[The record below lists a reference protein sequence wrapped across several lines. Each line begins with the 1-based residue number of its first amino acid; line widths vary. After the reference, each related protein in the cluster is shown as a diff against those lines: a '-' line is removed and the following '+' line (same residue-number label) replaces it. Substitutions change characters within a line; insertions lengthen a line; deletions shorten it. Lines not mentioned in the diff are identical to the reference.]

1 MLTDK
6 YIEKLLDLYFKGKLS
21 QEEKVKLFES
31 LRSDLSL
38 NETVQFVLSHTD
50 PSKAELFLSENSLMC
65 DTQLISEGDETMIE
79 LYLSGMMSQE
89 EEADFM
95 DKLVSDADFRTNVLA
110 RAFLVKA
117 IQKIHNADNKVL
129 DAAKQT
135 TVSDVKALFR
145 ELQDEDDD
153 RLIDSYLVGSLS
165 EDEMKSFKE
174 RLKSDNDFRERVS
187 AIIFLSKGIKELQER
202 DATAIEDA
210 KKISKEDVITTIK
223 EIENIEQSPAAA
235 STAIEDAKKISKEDV
250 ITTMKEIEN
259 KEKSPAAASTEQPAA
274 ASIKPLWV
282 KRVVSAAAVVL
293 IVVVVGVGL
302 DYHNS
307 YIMKN
312 YAGQCITMAESDM
325 SGEIFM
331 KGDGDEVINEL
342 RELFKNVEKNENL
355 ASTISKLENY
365 YNNATDEYAHE
376 EDAFVD
382 QISLALASAYIYDGQ
397 NSKAKEV
404 LNHILNDPDASPDVK
419 EKAKQL
425 LDSIKKT
432 FIF

>member
-1 MLTDK
+1 MLTYK
-6 YIEKLLDLYFKGKLS
+6 YIEKLLDLYFKGELS
-21 QEEKVKLFES
+21 QEEKDKLFES
-31 LRSDLSL
+31 LRSNPSL
-38 NETVQFVLSHTD
+38 NDTVQFVLSHTD
-50 PSKAELFLSENSLMC
+50 PSKAELFLSEKSLMC
-65 DTQLISEGDETMIE
+65 DTQLISEEDETIIE

-110 RAFLVKA
+110 QAFLVKA
-117 IQKIHNADNKVL
+117 ILKIHNADNKAL

-135 TVSDVKALFR
+135 TVSDVKSLFK

-153 RLIDSYLVGSLS
+153 RLIDSYLIGNLS
-165 EDEMKSFKE
+165 KEEMKSFEE
-174 RLKSDNDFRERVS
+174 RLKSDKDFKERVS
-187 AIIFLSKGIKELQER
+187 AVTFLSKGIKERQER
-202 DATAIEDA
+202 DAKAIEDA

-223 EIENIEQSPAAA
+223 EIENREQR
-235 STAIEDAKKISKEDV
+235 
-250 ITTMKEIEN
+250 
-259 KEKSPAAASTEQPAA
+259 PAAASTEQPAP
-274 ASIKPLWV
+274 ASIIPLWV
-282 KRVVSAAAVVL
+282 KRVVSAAAIVL
-293 IVVVVGVGL
+293 IVVGVGL

-307 YIMKN
+307 YVMKN

-331 KGDGDEVINEL
+331 KGDGDEVINDL

-365 YNNATDEYAHE
+365 YNNVTDEYAHE

-404 LNHILNDPDASPDVK
+404 LNHILNDPDASSDVK

-425 LDSIKKT
+425 HDSIKK
-432 FIF
+432 IFLF

>member
-6 YIEKLLDLYFKGKLS
+6 YIEKLLDLYFKGELS
-21 QEEKVKLFES
+21 QEEKDKLFES
-31 LRSDLSL
+31 LRSNPSL
-38 NETVQFVLSHTD
+38 NDTVQFVLSHTD
-50 PSKAELFLSENSLMC
+50 PSKAELFLSEKSLMC
-65 DTQLISEGDETMIE
+65 DTQLLSEEDETMIE
-79 LYLSGMMSQE
+79 LYLSGMMGQE

-95 DKLVSDADFRTNVLA
+95 DKLVSDADLRTNVLA
-110 RAFLVKA
+110 QAFLVKA
-117 IQKIHNADNKVL
+117 IQKIHNADNKAL

-135 TVSDVKALFR
+135 TVSDVKSLFK

-153 RLIDSYLVGSLS
+153 RLIDSYLIGNLS
-165 EDEMKSFKE
+165 EEEKKSFEE
-174 RLKSDNDFRERVS
+174 RLKFDKDFKERVS
-187 AIIFLSKGIKELQER
+187 AITFLSKGIKERQER
-202 DATAIEDA
+202 DAKAIEDA
-210 KKISKEDVITTIK
+210 KKISREDVISTIK
-223 EIENIEQSPAAA
+223 EIEIREQR
-235 STAIEDAKKISKEDV
+235 
-250 ITTMKEIEN
+250 
-259 KEKSPAAASTEQPAA
+259 PAAASTEQPAP
-274 ASIKPLWV
+274 ASIIPLWV

-293 IVVVVGVGL
+293 IVVGVGL

-331 KGDGDEVINEL
+331 KGDGDEVINDL

-404 LNHILNDPDASPDVK
+404 LNHILNDPDASSDVK

-425 LDSIKKT
+425 HDSIKK
-432 FIF
+432 IFLF

>member
-6 YIEKLLDLYFKGKLS
+6 YIEKLLDLYFKGELS
-21 QEEKVKLFES
+21 QEEKDKLFES
-31 LRSDLSL
+31 LRSNPSL
-38 NETVQFVLSHTD
+38 NDTVQFVLSHTD
-50 PSKAELFLSENSLMC
+50 PAKAELFLSEKSLMC
-65 DTQLISEGDETMIE
+65 DTQLISEEDETMIE

-110 RAFLVKA
+110 QAFLVKA

-165 EDEMKSFKE
+165 EDEMKSFEE

-202 DATAIEDA
+202 DAKAIEDA
-210 KKISKEDVITTIK
+210 KKISKEDVISTIK
-223 EIENIEQSPAAA
+223 EIEKREQR
-235 STAIEDAKKISKEDV
+235 
-250 ITTMKEIEN
+250 
-259 KEKSPAAASTEQPAA
+259 PAAASTEQPAA
-274 ASIKPLWV
+274 ASIIPLWV
-282 KRVVSAAAVVL
+282 KRVAAAAAVVL
-293 IVVVVGVGL
+293 IVVGVGF

-307 YIMKN
+307 SVMMSN
-312 YAGQCITMAESDM
+312 AGECIEFASTQLPQEIHDRSD
-325 SGEIFM
+325 GE
-331 KGDGDEVINEL
+331 DL
-342 RELFKNVEKNENL
+342 HELFKNVQLKKDLKETIDEL
-355 ASTISKLENY
+355 EGYYSTDSHL
-365 YNNATDEYAHE
+365 
-376 EDAFVD
+376 D
-382 QISLALASAYIYDGQ
+382 QVRLALATAYLYDGQ
-397 NSKAKEV
+397 KSKAKDM
-404 LNHILNDPDASPDVK
+404 LNEIIKDSEASPDIK

-425 LDSIKKT
+425 LESIKKT